1 MYSSKVRIASIF
13 EVKILHLGPDLSLLS
28 LNGEDWVMIASL
40 CRKSNVK
47 LGLKY
52 VISPKQKTK
61 NIILTAKQSPVQSPY
76 AKEFTSK
83 MKVNLTKF
91 N

>member
-1 MYSSKVRIASIF
+1 MKNVFFKGQQVRITSIF
-13 EVKILHLGPDLSLLS
+13 EVKILHLGADLTLLS

-47 LGLKY
+47 VGIKY

-61 NIILTAKQSPVQSPY
+61 KY
-76 AKEFTSK
+76 
-83 MKVNLTKF
+83 
-91 N
+91 